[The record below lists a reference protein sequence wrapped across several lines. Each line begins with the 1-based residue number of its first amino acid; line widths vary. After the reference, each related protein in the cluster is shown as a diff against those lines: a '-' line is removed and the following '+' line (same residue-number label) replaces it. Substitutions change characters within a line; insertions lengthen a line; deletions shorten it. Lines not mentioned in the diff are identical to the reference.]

1 MRGDKTR
8 KEQGQTQRE
17 AEILRIE
24 SELVRERERER
35 GGERE
40 LEGERY
46 QPKQRST
53 NLPSN
58 WAPSMGYPQSP
69 STIQTALGTQSLSTQ
84 RMDMGHGGVGREG
97 GRDSGRESA
106 GGRVRRSGDG
116 VDIEEDEGDV
126 GETEIVRGTENIVW
140 IDGAPYADLGS
151 SNSTST
157 GTTST
162 SIRLGNI
169 TSYLNMTC

>member
-1 MRGDKTR
+1 M
-8 KEQGQTQRE
+8 
-17 AEILRIE
+17 
-24 SELVRERERER
+24 RERERER

-69 STIQTALGTQSLSTQ
+69 STIQTALGTQSQSTQ
-84 RMDMGHGGVGREG
+84 RMDMARGVGREG
-97 GRDSGRESA
+97 VRESSS
-106 GGRVRRSGDG
+106 GRVRANVGDG
-116 VDIEEDEGDV
+116 DIEEDV

-169 TSYLNMTC
+169 TS